1 MKYDENLQFL
11 CFIHKLIKPELHN
24 KFNFICITKNVLS
37 EQKFGNCLPAVIRL
51 NQLAQQ
57 YNEKMSYNDSV
68 LIVMIFC

>member
-24 KFNFICITKNVLS
+24 QFKFICITKNVLS

-51 NQLAQQ
+51 NQ
-57 YNEKMSYNDSV
+57 ST
-68 LIVMIFC
+68 I